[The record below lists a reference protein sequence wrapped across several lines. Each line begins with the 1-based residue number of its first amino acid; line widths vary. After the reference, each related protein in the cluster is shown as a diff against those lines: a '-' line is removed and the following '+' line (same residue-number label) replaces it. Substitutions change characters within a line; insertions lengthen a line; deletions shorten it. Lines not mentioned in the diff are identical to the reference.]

1 MNTKLQPP
9 LLGKV
14 GVIGL
19 APDQWS
25 SRWMDRHFV
34 MDRLAKYFHVAWMY
48 QPSWRECLAGFGSG
62 NGTESLSAPRR
73 DSLHVY
79 RPQYWLPNLGRPAAL
94 ANFTLRQRLKH
105 VRDML
110 RSQGCTKLVL
120 YIFRPEFANALDQ
133 IPHDFSVYHVN
144 DEYSFTSTEVA
155 VSAKERQILESVN
168 QVILTSPALMEK
180 RGGFNRNTE
189 FVPMGVDYS
198 LYATPAPEPEDLRSI
213 PHPRIGY
220 VGYLKAQL
228 DWPLLF
234 ELTRHHPEW
243 SFVFVG
249 PKRPH
254 REMDRWIER
263 MSSLQNV
270 HFLGGKPT
278 DQLGGYA
285 QHFDACIM
293 PYVLDDYTKYVY
305 PLKLHEYLA
314 TGLPV
319 ISSRMYSVEEFSPVV
334 AIADTPE
341 QWSNLIKH
349 SLLEQENLPE
359 KRAQRQAVARNYDWD
374 TLVQKI
380 ARPIADHFDMH
391 LPDVDLADDPQAL
404 MASGVQRPTV
414 QAGDVPTR

>member
-1 MNTKLQPP
+1 MTTKLQQP

-14 GVIGL
+14 GLIGL

-25 SRWMDRHFV
+25 SRWMDRHFL
-34 MDRLAKYFHVAWMY
+34 MDRLAKYFHVVWMY
-48 QPSWRECLAGFGSG
+48 QPGWRECVAALGSSR
-62 NGTESLSAPRR
+62 ERQPVSAPHR

-79 RPQYWLPNLGRPAAL
+79 EPQYWLPYLSRPAGL
-94 ANFTLRQRLKH
+94 AKFTLRQRLKH
-105 VRDML
+105 AADIL
-110 RSQGCTKLVL
+110 RAQGCTKLVL
-120 YIFRPEFANALDQ
+120 YVWRPEFADALEQ
-133 IPHDFSVYHVN
+133 VPHDFSVYHVN

-155 VSAKERQILESVN
+155 VSAKERQILASVN
-168 QVILTSPALMEK
+168 QVILTSPALMKK

-189 FVPMGVDYS
+189 FVPMGVDYR
-198 LYATPAPEPEDLRSI
+198 LYASPAPEPEDLRSI

-228 DWPLLF
+228 DWPLLT
-234 ELTRHHPEW
+234 ELSRLHPEW

-254 REMDRWIER
+254 REMDRFIER
-263 MSSLQNV
+263 MSTMPNV

-278 DQLGGYA
+278 ELLGGYA

-293 PYVLDDYTKYVY
+293 PYALDDYTKYVY

-314 TGLPV
+314 TGNPV
-319 ISSRMYSVEEFSPVV
+319 ISSRMCSVEEFSPVV

-341 QWSNLIKH
+341 QWSNSIKN
-349 SLLEQENLPE
+349 SLTPQENSPE
-359 KRAQRQAVARNYDWD
+359 RRAERQAVARQYDWD

-380 ARPIADHFDMH
+380 ARPIAAHFGMRF
-391 LPDVDLADDPQAL
+391 PDSAPNLIPSTVAE
-404 MASGVQRPTV
+404 SEVQGPATHG
-414 QAGDVPTR
+414 ADVPTR